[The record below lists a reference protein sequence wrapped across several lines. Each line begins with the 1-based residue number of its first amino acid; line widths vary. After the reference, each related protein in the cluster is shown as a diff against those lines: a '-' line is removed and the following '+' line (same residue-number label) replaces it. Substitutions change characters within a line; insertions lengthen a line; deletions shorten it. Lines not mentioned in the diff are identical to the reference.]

1 MQTNE
6 ENLIRYF
13 IVFIGAGFGGGLRY
27 WLSSYVQK
35 NFPPYFP
42 FGTLAVNLL
51 GSFILGLLIFGLDD
65 KELVSPYLKLFIGIG
80 FCGGFTTFSTFSL
93 ESFNL
98 IRDAEFLFASLN
110 IIANVLLTILGVY
123 IAYLITR

>member
-1 MQTNE
+1 M
-6 ENLIRYF
+6 IRYF